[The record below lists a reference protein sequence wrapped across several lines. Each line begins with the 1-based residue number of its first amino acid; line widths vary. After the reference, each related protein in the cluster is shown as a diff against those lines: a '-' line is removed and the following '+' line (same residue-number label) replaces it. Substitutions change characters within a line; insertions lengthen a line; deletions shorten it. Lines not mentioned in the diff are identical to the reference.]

1 MNKCYSIEYEFEIE
15 VVDITHNDSI
25 EHSCNNSEKLGDK
38 YHCTYGW
45 AEKDKGYGL
54 CSRTMVIMYR
64 LMETIRSGKYSENFG
79 EDGKYSRDI
88 VCPSGCVM
96 FRLTAKPLEIK
107 GFNKDMDTI

>member
-15 VVDITHNDSI
+15 VIDIPHNDSI
-25 EHSCNNSEKLGDK
+25 KHSCNNGEKLGDK

-79 EDGKYSRDI
+79 EVGKYSRDI